1 MLFFCC
7 HEYTNLHEYLN
18 NMDDNVVEKDSVP
31 VVAPEAAAD
40 GIADVSTSSESSVAA
55 SPLRGR
61 AAYKAR
67 LKERK
72 PDVPD
77 DIGDDDLFD
86 DALSSL
92 SDTQSKYD
100 ELVGSNKRLA
110 ELVSKDPKLA
120 ALLTMI
126 AGDNPKSI
134 QYAVG
139 KLFGRDLLEADDE
152 GLDEFE
158 KGYQEHLQGL
168 SRDREALEEASKNIE
183 TYQRTLDK
191 FGKSNGLKEDA
202 LDLLGDAVE
211 KLAVDVLKGNISESF
226 IDFVWKGMNYEKD
239 VEDAAAAG
247 EAEGKNKVVAPQL
260 RKMADVAPTGGTPS
274 TSRGTDRPSSAR
286 KRSFYDDVKDV

>member
-1 MLFFCC
+1 
-7 HEYTNLHEYLN
+7 
-18 NMDDNVVEKDSVP
+18 MDDIVVEKDSVP
-31 VVAPEAAAD
+31 VVAPEAVAD
-40 GIADVSTSSESSVAA
+40 APNDSAKVEPSSSDASAAA

-72 PDVPD
+72 PDLPD

-86 DALSSL
+86 DALLSL

-110 ELVSKDPKLA
+110 EMVSKDPKLA
-120 ALLTMI
+120 ALLTMVSS
-126 AGDNPKSI
+126 DNPKSI

-152 GLDEFE
+152 GLEDFE
-158 KGYQEHLQGL
+158 KGYQEHLQVL
-168 SRDREALEEASKNIE
+168 ALDREALEEASKNIE

-191 FGKSNGLKEDA
+191 FGKANGLKEDA
-202 LDLLGDAVE
+202 LDMLGEAVE

-226 IDFVWKGMNYEKD
+226 IEFVWKGLNYEKD
-239 VEDAAAAG
+239 VVDAAAAG
-247 EAEGKNKVVAPQL
+247 EAEGKSKRIAPEL
-260 RKMADVAPTGGTPS
+260 RKMATVAPVGAGTVDPNAANRTR
-274 TSRGTDRPSSAR
+274 TSEMSMMRGKSHWDNLTD
-286 KRSFYDDVKDV
+286 V